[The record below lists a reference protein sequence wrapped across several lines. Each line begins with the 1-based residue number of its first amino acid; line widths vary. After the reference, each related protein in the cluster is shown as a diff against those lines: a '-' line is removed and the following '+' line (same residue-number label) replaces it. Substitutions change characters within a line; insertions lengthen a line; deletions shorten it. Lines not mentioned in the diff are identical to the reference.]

1 MKKILVY
8 VGIFAAIFF
17 LTLFTH
23 PFYQAQVINLNGN
36 CDSESELIVK
46 LNTGRG
52 FNDYE
57 QINVKVKCANNN
69 FNVDIDLP
77 KVKIEAIRIQFV
89 DEKLRTEKVLINKN
103 ITSFKNISNSILLKD
118 FSNKIRFD
126 TKVLVLKVII
136 SLLISSVLI
145 NLYLIYI
152 KYKFLIK
159 EDIKNNFKSYKLSIY
174 ILIGSLIIY
183 SVWLIAF
190 WPGATSNDSYATLSE
205 IQNLQLNDWH
215 PYIYSIYLLALMS
228 IWNGVEAIAIFQILV
243 TSITGTFIFYYCM
256 CKKVNKYYLLP
267 FIILFI
273 TSIPIGNYN
282 LILWKDIPFSL
293 AILIFS
299 LLIFVLGIKKAEVNN
314 YLSLDSLFILPL
326 MLLISA
332 LLHMRHNGIL
342 LGIMA
347 PILLMH
353 FFNFKSKIKILK
365 YFLLTIL
372 CLFIVLPK
380 ILNIKMTSGAPL
392 YELKTALQI
401 MNHFNFYSKD
411 RERDIKI
418 VEDASGLNWGQIK
431 ESFPEKY
438 FTKVWDQSKFVTQGL
453 QFLEGGGY
461 TEQYNK
467 KFLLR
472 IVSDNLPIYFGEKTF
487 ELFHSIGLDS
497 STYDKYTNFY
507 EDPLQLLGSNLA
519 PPGRF
524 LYGVSV
530 ESKPPS
536 IELYQLMARLDNFSR
551 SYNGIIS
558 IQTIVWNLLMYI
570 LIAIVLLIKEP
581 GSSPINFYIYP
592 SILSAIMVFLPGAG
606 ESWRYFYNIY
616 LCGIFLIP
624 IYLVQIKNIK
634 VNITSK

>member
-1 MKKILVY
+1 M
-8 VGIFAAIFF
+8 
-17 LTLFTH
+17 FTH
-23 PFYQAQVINLNGN
+23 PFYQAQVMNLNGN
-36 CDSESELIVK
+36 CASESELIVK

-52 FNDYE
+52 FNEYE
-57 QINVKVKCANNN
+57 KINVKIKCENNN

-77 KVKIEAIRIQFV
+77 RVKIEAIKILFV
-89 DEKLRTEKVLINKN
+89 DEKLLTEKVSINKN
-103 ITSFKNISNSILLKD
+103 ITSFENISNSFLLKD
-118 FSNKIRFD
+118 VPSKVRFD
-126 TKVLVLKVII
+126 LRVIVVKVII
-136 SLLISSVLI
+136 SLLISAILI
-145 NLYLIYI
+145 NLYLIFK
-152 KYKFLIK
+152 KYKLIIQ
-159 EDIKNNFKSYKLSIY
+159 EDIKNNFKEFKFSIY
-174 ILIGSLIIY
+174 ILIISLIIY

-243 TSITGTFIFYYCM
+243 TSIAGAFIFYYCM
-256 CKKVNKYYLLP
+256 CKKVNKFYLLP

-282 LILWKDIPFSL
+282 LILWKDVPFSL

-347 PILLMH
+347 PILLIN
-353 FFNFKSKIKILK
+353 FFNLKSKIKILK

-392 YELKTALQI
+392 YEFKTALQV

-418 VEDASGLNWGQIK
+418 IEEASGLNWEQIK

-438 FTKVWDQSKFVTQGL
+438 FTKIWDQSKFVTQGL
-453 QFLEGGGY
+453 QFFEGGGY